1 MQTTV
6 ETRLREA
13 EDRARLAQNVL
24 SAALVLDEAGIA
36 PRSTLAHRL
45 FHECVRLDDEHAMRR
60 HIQASTRLAGVP
72 LPAAAAAPSGQR
84 RKPYAQGALDLFA
97 SLTVAPDT
105 FGRSIRGRGGGYV
118 RDRRAL
124 LHRHTAT
131 GLRHARPQPR
141 RPGGRPAHSGWA
153 GVVKSVITVLVNVHL
168 HGPQAG
174 DKIIR
179 DGLMVWTVCATL
191 DRWHETHPRRL
202 GNLHSRV
209 VGFTTRVSSR
219 RLRSV
224 LPEAPP

>member
-84 RKPYAQGALDLFA
+84 RRNP
-97 SLTVAPDT
+97 T
-105 FGRSIRGRGGGYV
+105 RGR
-118 RDRRAL
+118 
-124 LHRHTAT
+124 
-131 GLRHARPQPR
+131 ARPVRISR
-141 RPGGRPAHSGWA
+141 RRTGHVRPSRTRARA
-153 GVVKSVITVLVNVHL
+153 GV
-168 HGPQAG
+168 
-174 DKIIR
+174 
-179 DGLMVWTVCATL
+179 
-191 DRWHETHPRRL
+191 RL
-202 GNLHSRV
+202 
-209 VGFTTRVSSR
+209 
-219 RLRSV
+219 
-224 LPEAPP
+224 

>member
-105 FGRSIRGRGGGYV
+105 FGRSIRGLGHMLPARQPHLQV
-118 RDRRAL
+118 VWAVPPTSWRE
-124 LHRHTAT
+124 AT
-131 GLRHARPQPR
+131 TL
-141 RPGGRPAHSGWA
+141 GRP
-153 GVVKSVITVLVNVHL
+153 
-168 HGPQAG
+168 
-174 DKIIR
+174 
-179 DGLMVWTVCATL
+179 
-191 DRWHETHPRRL
+191 
-202 GNLHSRV
+202 
-209 VGFTTRVSSR
+209 
-219 RLRSV
+219 
-224 LPEAPP
+224 